1 MGNDNNPDSDFG
13 GTGVGWPAD
22 VGEGVEPTKG
32 PTEFALAAPQTPWV
46 DTENPTEDLDVFA
59 ELARQMSPG
68 IG

>member
-1 MGNDNNPDSDFG
+1 MGNDNNPNSDFG

-22 VGEGVEPTKG
+22 AGVAEEPTKG
-32 PTEFALAAPQTPWV
+32 PNEFSKVAPDTPWV
-46 DTENPTEDLDVFA
+46 DTENPTDDPNVFA